1 MVAREEWDGQ
11 GGLYVSY
18 DVAEAELE
26 VVDRALTGS
35 PGEASL
41 VALQRQ
47 LQAAMRDLETRLE
60 RGLLTLP
67 HYAKQLRAKILL
79 DKRAAVAHKKAGD
92 RHEAVRLL
100 RHSKLMEHELREALK
115 SIQPAP
121 EPAPA
126 KKEYQSDAARAIQ
139 AMMNQFNQDVRRLDR
154 TTAAQ
159 QAEIEAELDSV
170 WEQEHGKPA

>member
-67 HYAKQLRAKILL
+67 HYAK
-79 DKRAAVAHKKAGD
+79 
-92 RHEAVRLL
+92 
-100 RHSKLMEHELREALK
+100 
-115 SIQPAP
+115 
-121 EPAPA
+121 
-126 KKEYQSDAARAIQ
+126 
-139 AMMNQFNQDVRRLDR
+139 
-154 TTAAQ
+154 
-159 QAEIEAELDSV
+159 
-170 WEQEHGKPA
+170 